1 MIKLRKFKRY
11 IDKGKSEE
19 ILSFV
24 NETRSNYPYSQRVY
38 SEKDTGNVYLILY
51 QQRIAGFCEAEITN
65 TCLEVPDTTTLYL
78 HELHV
83 CEAGKRKGIG
93 KSTISH
99 LLDLDLPIELV
110 VANDNTAMRSLISK
124 FSAVIKYEPSNVK
137 TYVIYPENRGRGA

>member
-11 IDKGKSEE
+11 ADKGKSEE
-19 ILSFV
+19 ILSFI

-38 SEKDTGNVYLILY
+38 SEKDTDNVYLILY
-51 QQRIAGFCEAEITN
+51 QQTIAGFCEAEITN

-93 KSTISH
+93 RNTISH
-99 LLDLDLPIELV
+99 LLELALPIELV
-110 VANDNTAMRSLISK
+110 VANANSAMRSLISK
-124 FSAVIKYEPSNVK
+124 FGAVVKYEPTNVK
-137 TYVIYPENRGRGA
+137 TYVINPGNRS